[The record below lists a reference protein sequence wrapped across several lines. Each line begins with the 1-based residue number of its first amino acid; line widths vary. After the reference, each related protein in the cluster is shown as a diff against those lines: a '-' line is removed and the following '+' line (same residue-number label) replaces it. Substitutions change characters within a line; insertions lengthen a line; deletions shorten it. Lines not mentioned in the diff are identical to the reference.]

1 MGEITESLKYSFISY
16 CGYFLGICSTIFLYT
31 SELKFYGT
39 LRYILA
45 ISLLLSSF
53 FSLGLNATTVKLYN
67 ELRIKKYINAFICF
81 SIIVILLFSI
91 FCYSL
96 SDYLF
101 LKLGFVNFWNLKNFI
116 FPIVCLYSLNSL
128 FYSFLANFYITAIP
142 NIFDSLLPKINTI
155 LSFIFFVY
163 SKDIKASLF
172 LFIILSLLSSFVLFI
187 YMKKMTHLKID
198 FNFGFLKDMHI
209 KKEIM
214 NFSFFSLFNSF
225 LYAIISQIGMIIL
238 GEAGDL
244 KTNGLYGIILSIIG
258 LINIPLLALSKSSIP
273 LISNYIDNKNIK
285 ELGVFYKRTSLYL
298 FFLGSFLFLIIIT
311 NFDTLFLIL
320 NKKELVGNFYII
332 AILGT
337 SLLVDLLT
345 GINGNII
352 NRSNHYK
359 INTIF
364 IIITALISIIVG
376 YLLVVR
382 LNYGIIGAAIST
394 STSMLIYNILKLL
407 FNYKYFNISPFSKEM
422 IPIIISILII
432 LFLNKNLNLDNL
444 MNPFLFIIF
453 NTTIIILFYIFI
465 NYYYKIVTFKNIFKT
480 K

>member
-1 MGEITESLKYSFISY
+1 M
-16 CGYFLGICSTIFLYT
+16 
-31 SELKFYGT
+31 
-39 LRYILA
+39 
-45 ISLLLSSF
+45 
-53 FSLGLNATTVKLYN
+53 
-67 ELRIKKYINAFICF
+67 
-81 SIIVILLFSI
+81 
-91 FCYSL
+91 
-96 SDYLF
+96 
-101 LKLGFVNFWNLKNFI
+101 
-116 FPIVCLYSLNSL
+116 
-128 FYSFLANFYITAIP
+128 
-142 NIFDSLLPKINTI
+142 
-155 LSFIFFVY
+155 
-163 SKDIKASLF
+163 
-172 LFIILSLLSSFVLFI
+172 
-187 YMKKMTHLKID
+187 
-198 FNFGFLKDMHI
+198 
-209 KKEIM
+209 
-214 NFSFFSLFNSF
+214 
-225 LYAIISQIGMIIL
+225 
-238 GEAGDL
+238 
-244 KTNGLYGIILSIIG
+244 
-258 LINIPLLALSKSSIP
+258 
-273 LISNYIDNKNIK
+273 
-285 ELGVFYKRTSLYL
+285 
-298 FFLGSFLFLIIIT
+298 
-311 NFDTLFLIL
+311 IL

-364 IIITALISIIVG
+364 IIITAFISIIVG